1 MKLGRRP
8 NESSTDLLQSKLNIN
23 AEAIEIERAHRTGR
37 RSGTGRPRHIVV
49 KLLRYK
55 DKEKIMRSSKSL
67 KGSGVFINEDF
78 SSRVMMRRQERQEQL
93 RRARQQ
99 GKIAYFNVDRLI
111 VKERVLPLGPM
122 ETTIPLDRKGQK

>member
-1 MKLGRRP
+1 
-8 NESSTDLLQSKLNIN
+8 
-23 AEAIEIERAHRTGR
+23 
-37 RSGTGRPRHIVV
+37 
-49 KLLRYK
+49 
-55 DKEKIMRSSKSL
+55 MRSSKSL

-111 VKERVLPLGPM
+111 MKERVFPLGPM